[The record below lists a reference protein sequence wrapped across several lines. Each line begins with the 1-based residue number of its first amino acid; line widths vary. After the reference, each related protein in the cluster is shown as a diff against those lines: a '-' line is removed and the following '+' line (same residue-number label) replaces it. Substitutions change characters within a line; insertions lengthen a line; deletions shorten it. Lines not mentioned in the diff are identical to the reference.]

1 MTKNVI
7 RTTEELSYNIKI
19 ARKITARAVGVH
31 VERKK
36 GILSS
41 ENACIISQQFSVNLR
56 KKKPKL
62 MFDNGQTLL

>member
-19 ARKITARAVGVH
+19 ALPIIARAVWVH

-36 GILSS
+36 RNTIK
-41 ENACIISQQFSVNLR
+41 R
-56 KKKPKL
+56 KYMNNFTKIFCEP
-62 MFDNGQTLL
+62 GEEEI